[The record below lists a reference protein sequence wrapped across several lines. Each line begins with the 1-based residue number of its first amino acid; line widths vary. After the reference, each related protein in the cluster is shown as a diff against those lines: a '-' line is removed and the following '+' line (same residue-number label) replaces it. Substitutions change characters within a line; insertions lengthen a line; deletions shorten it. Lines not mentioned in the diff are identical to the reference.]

1 MKLTRFFS
9 FFIPL
14 YLILFSILSYIFV
27 YKIVKNYEKSINQDY
42 AIIVISRIPLMDKKD
57 DLMEFFNLNSIQI
70 LENKKLLKNF
80 QKEINEEAF
89 NLLKKELPFFYKVT
103 LKSFPTKTKLKKLKE
118 NFLKVDGVYRV
129 ETFSKNHDKVYSLL
143 ILSKSILIFVVGL
156 ILIFGI
162 IIISNY
168 VKIWALEES
177 EKLEI
182 ILLLGG
188 TIFYGAKSLIKTAFF
203 SSLIAALFAVGSM
216 ILIIRNISQIFEP
229 DLANLLL
236 NYFEPFNYIEF
247 GVVVAIGLFI
257 SIVTIVSVLTKLSK

>member
-27 YKIVKNYEKSINQDY
+27 YKIVANYEKSINQDY
-42 AIIVISRIPLMDKKD
+42 AIIVVSKIPLMEQKE
-57 DLMEFFNLNSIQI
+57 DLIEFFDLEDIEI
-70 LENKKLLKNF
+70 LENEKLLKSF
-80 QKEINEEAF
+80 KDKINEDALK
-89 NLLKKELPFFYKVT
+89 LLKKELPYFYKVT
-103 LKSFPTKTKLKKLKE
+103 LKTYPTISKLKKLKE

-143 ILSKSILIFVVGL
+143 ILSKSILAFVVGL

-168 VKIWALEES
+168 VKIWALEEY

-188 TIFYGAKSLIKTAFF
+188 TIFYGAKSLIKLALL
-203 SSLIAALFAVGSM
+203 SALFASGFA
-216 ILIIRNISQIFEP
+216 ILSILFFVKNIFILFPVE
-229 DLANLLL
+229 LANLLIK
-236 NYFEPFNYIEF
+236 YYEPFNYFEF
-247 GVVVAIGLFI
+247 GLVVAIGLFLSFFVI
-257 SIVTIVSVLTKLSK
+257 ISVLVKLSK